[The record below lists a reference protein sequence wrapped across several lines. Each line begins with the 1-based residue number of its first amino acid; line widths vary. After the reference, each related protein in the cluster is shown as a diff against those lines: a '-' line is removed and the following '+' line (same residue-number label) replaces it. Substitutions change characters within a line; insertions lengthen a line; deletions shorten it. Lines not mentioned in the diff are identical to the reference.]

1 MKKPQLHPYLNM
13 QCSLHDVFPTLTFD
27 RVEAPDMSVGS
38 TFFGTDPVHENLE
51 TAQHRLDLFQ
61 KQHPDGLIA
70 NGYLEARS
78 FYNTDRYQRSTSNG
92 KEYRN
97 IHLGTDFWVPART
110 PLHSPLPG
118 KVVISHNNDI
128 HKDYGPLVV
137 LEHRWNEHLFYTLYG
152 HLSED
157 SLANAPIGK
166 HIEKGTQIGWIGAA
180 AENGDWVPHLH
191 FQILTHLLGNT
202 ENYPGTAYPS
212 ELDHWMELCP
222 NPDLLFKEHLPQGPA
237 VRLAPSWS

>member
-1 MKKPQLHPYLNM
+1 M
-13 QCSLHDVFPTLTFD
+13 FPTLPFN

-51 TAQHRLDLFQ
+51 TAQRRLDRFQ
-61 KQHPDGLIA
+61 KEHPEALIA

-78 FYNTDRYQRSTSNG
+78 FYNTDRYQRTTSAG

-97 IHLGTDFWVPART
+97 IHLGTDFWVADRT
-110 PLHSPLPG
+110 PLHCPLPG
-118 KVVISHNNDI
+118 TVVISHNNAI
-128 HKDYGPLVV
+128 HKDYGPLIV
-137 LEHRWNEHLFYTLYG
+137 LEHPWKEELFYTLYG

-157 SLANAPIGK
+157 SLTRCPV
-166 HIEKGTQIGWIGAA
+166 GTELEEGDQIGWIGGPK
-180 AENGDWVPHLH
+180 ENGDWVPHLH

-212 ELDHWMELCP
+212 ELDHWMALCP